1 MDPARFDLARCRQD
15 EVIAAV
21 EALEGALRGERPL
34 LAAAGAYLQFYLTR
48 LVPLMRDE
56 EAWLVPLIR
65 QYLPPEVMH
74 PGSIRREH
82 ETIELLT
89 SAIAEGVGR
98 GAGNAEVEAE
108 LATAVSDLCL
118 LLRDHIRRE
127 AEVVEPLLE
136 RLAAQRP
143 ERASS

>member
-1 MDPARFDLARCRQD
+1 M
-15 EVIAAV
+15 
-21 EALEGALRGERPL
+21 
-34 LAAAGAYLQFYLTR
+34 
-48 LVPLMRDE
+48 
-56 EAWLVPLIR
+56 PLIR

-98 GAGNAEVEAE
+98 GARDAEVEAE

-127 AEVVEPLLE
+127 ADVVQPLLE
-136 RLAAQRP
+136 RLAAEHP